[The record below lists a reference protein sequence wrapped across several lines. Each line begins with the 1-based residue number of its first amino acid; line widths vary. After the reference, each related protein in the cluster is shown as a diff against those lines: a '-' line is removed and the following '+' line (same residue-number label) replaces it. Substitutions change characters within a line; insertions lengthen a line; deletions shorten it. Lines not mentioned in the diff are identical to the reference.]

1 MKRMLVIVGLLL
13 MVLTAC
19 GGGDGVY
26 ASAYTA
32 SGDGTNELELNR
44 TKNLRQNDDFNVVIK
59 LNSHDSDVE
68 VTATFFRPDGTQ
80 EGDALTAIAGEN
92 VGTVVIG
99 LDWDTR
105 PVDDEG
111 EIPLWTEG
119 TWEVVIEVDGEEVD
133 RLSFT
138 V

>member
-19 GGGDGVY
+19 GGSEGVY
-26 ASAYTA
+26 DRAYVA

-44 TKNLRQNDDFNVVIK
+44 TKNLRQNDDFNVVVK

-80 EGDALTAIAGEN
+80 EGDALTAVAGEN

-119 TWEVVIEVDGEEVD
+119 TWEVVIEVDGEEVE
-133 RLSFT
+133 RLNFT

>member
-13 MVLTAC
+13 MMVLTAC
-19 GGGDGVY
+19 GGDGVY
-26 ASAYTA
+26 DRAYTA

-44 TKNLRQNDDFNVVIK
+44 TRNFRQNDDFNVVIK

-80 EGDALTAIAGEN
+80 EGNALTSIAAEN

-119 TWEVVIEVDGEEVD
+119 TWEVVIEVDGEEVE

>member
-19 GGGDGVY
+19 GGSEGVY
-26 ASAYTA
+26 NRAYVA

-59 LNSHDSDVE
+59 LNAHDSDVE

-80 EGDALTAIAGEN
+80 EGDALTAVAGEN

-119 TWEVVIEVDGEEVD
+119 TWEVVIEVDGEEVE
-133 RLSFT
+133 RLNFT

>member
-1 MKRMLVIVGLLL
+1 MKRLIVIVGLLL

-19 GGGDGVY
+19 GGSDGVY
-26 ASAYTA
+26 DRAYVA

-80 EGDALTAIAGEN
+80 EGNALTAVASEN

-99 LDWDTR
+99 IDWDAR

-119 TWEVVIEVDGEEVD
+119 TWEVVIEVDGEEVE